1 MLRAISA
8 SNAWFPPG
16 YSGSLST
23 SLPLYTLLGLTLDC
37 AGSRLS
43 SFGVVGIPNLLSG
56 VSLSVSFCSSN
67 SCCNVLCNTSLEI
80 RKPLNLEGAYPEN
93 ADTTSKLNVFPP
105 RYVENNKY
113 PLFYP
118 IARHQVEQVYGQTAA
133 CLLCHSLYLKFIAA
147 ISASR
152 TSNAGN
158 MPITIHSG
166 IAFERHIYRITLGRN
181 GKLVCA
187 KSHDS

>member
-113 PLFYP
+113 PLFLSDCP
-118 IARHQVEQVYGQTAA
+118 
-133 CLLCHSLYLKFIAA
+133 
-147 ISASR
+147 ASGR
-152 TSNAGN
+152 TSLWANCGLSSV
-158 MPITIHSG
+158 PLPLSEIYS
-166 IAFERHIYRITLGRN
+166 RH
-181 GKLVCA
+181 
-187 KSHDS
+187 